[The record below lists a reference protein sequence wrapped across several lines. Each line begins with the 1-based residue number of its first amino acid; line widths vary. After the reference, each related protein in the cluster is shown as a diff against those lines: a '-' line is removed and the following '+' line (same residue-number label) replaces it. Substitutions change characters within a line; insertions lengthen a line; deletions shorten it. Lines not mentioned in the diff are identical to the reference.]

1 MNRRGSVGVIGFMM
15 PRWGVIGL
23 ALCLSGCLGT
33 PKVQGPVVT
42 GTSQVYGAG
51 RHGGFADFEVIPAS
65 AEPSRQRLRIQ
76 RGSIALQVERVPDA
90 VLAIEAIA
98 RDLDAF
104 IESQQSYKDES
115 ASLVL
120 RVPAD
125 RLDQA
130 LARLAELGEET
141 RRKIEAR
148 DVTDEVGDLE
158 ARRHNLIALRDR
170 MRSLLQRAVSVEDV
184 LRVEKELTRLQTELD
199 ALEGRLT
206 RLKHDVARARLE
218 VHLSTLQP
226 PEPKRILGP
235 LGYLYV
241 GTKWFV
247 EKLFVIRPGA
257 P

>member
-1 MNRRGSVGVIGFMM
+1 MNRRGSVGVIGFTMW
-15 PRWGVIGL
+15 RWGVIGL
-23 ALCLSGCLGT
+23 ALCLAGCLST
-33 PKVQGPVVT
+33 LAA
-42 GTSQVYGAG
+42 TSHGSGAG
-51 RHGGFADFEVIPAS
+51 RHGGFAELDVVSASEVP
-65 AEPSRQRLRIQ
+65 PGQRLRIQ
-76 RGSIALQVERVPDA
+76 RGTIALEVERVPDA

-104 IESQQSYKDES
+104 IESQQSYKDQS

-141 RRKIEAR
+141 RRQIEAR

-158 ARRHNLIALRDR
+158 ARHVNLIALRDR
-170 MRSLLQRAVSVEDV
+170 MRNLLQRAVSVEDV
-184 LRVEKELTRLQTELD
+184 LQVEKELTRLQTELD

-206 RLKHDVARARLE
+206 RLRHDVARARLE
-218 VHLSTLQP
+218 VHLSTKKP

>member
-1 MNRRGSVGVIGFMM
+1 MNRRGSVGVIGFTMS
-15 PRWGVIGL
+15 RWGVIGL
-23 ALCLSGCLGT
+23 ALCLAGCTGT
-33 PKVQGPVVT
+33 PQGPGSVVA
-42 GTSQVYGAG
+42 GTSHVFGAG
-51 RHGGFADFEVIPAS
+51 RHGGFAELDVVSASEVP
-65 AEPSRQRLRIQ
+65 PGQRLHIQ
-76 RGSIALQVERVPDA
+76 RGSVALEVERVPDA

-170 MRSLLQRAVSVEDV
+170 MRSLLQRAKKVEEV
-184 LRVEKELTRLQTELD
+184 LSVEKELTRLQTELD

-218 VHLSTLQP
+218 VHLSTVQP
-226 PEPKRILGP
+226 PKPKRILGP

-241 GTKWFV
+241 GVAWFV
-247 EKLFVIRPGA
+247 EKLFVIRPGT